1 MAVVFCASSSSIIAQ
16 HGPVNPSIRTVKR
29 YLPIVLLLL
38 IPGLLPAQVQVRVV
52 TVEDASITERLP
64 LSGSVLSPRNSNL
77 STQESGLVV
86 SIEVESGDRVEQGD
100 VLLRLD
106 DATTRLELDRLLARR
121 QEAQLALDDARRLA
135 DEGRRLVE
143 DRHIPRSEFETRLVT
158 AAQEEAR
165 LGQLDSQVRLQ
176 RLKLEQH
183 VLKAPYGGV
192 IGFRHAEVGEWLD
205 AGSPAMQLVQTDPLR
220 VQASVPERYFGDIR
234 EGTPLTISVDAY
246 PDRVIETRVERMIA
260 VADMNT
266 RSFTAR
272 VDIPNPDNRLA
283 PGMSAKLVFQLENPS
298 SGTAH
303 QVPADA
309 VIRRRG
315 GEPVVWVIRDGKAE
329 PLEVRIGR
337 RDQDRVEVFSEALI
351 SGDRVVTLGNE
362 SLRPGQEVTAV
373 QDD

>member
-1 MAVVFCASSSSIIAQ
+1 M
-16 HGPVNPSIRTVKR
+16 RTVKR
-29 YLPIVLLLL
+29 YLPIFLLLL
-38 IPGLLPAQVQVRVV
+38 IPGLLDAQVQVRVV
-52 TVEDASITERLP
+52 PVMDGRIIEQLP
-64 LSGSVLSPRNSNL
+64 LSGSILSPRNSSL

-86 SIEVESGDRVEQGD
+86 AIEVESGDRVAQGD

-106 DATTRLELDRLLARR
+106 DATTRLELERLLARR
-121 QEAQLALDDARRLA
+121 QEAQLAFDDARRLA

-158 AAQEEAR
+158 EAQEEAR

-176 RLKLEQH
+176 RLKLEH
-183 VLKAPYGGV
+183 HMLKAPYGGV
-192 IGFRHAEVGEWLD
+192 IGFRHAEIGEWLD

-220 VQASVPERYFGDIR
+220 VQASIPERYFGDIR
-234 EGTPLTISVDAY
+234 EGTSLTISVDAY
-246 PDRVIETRVERMIA
+246 PDWMIETRVESMIA
-260 VADMNT
+260 IADMNT

-272 VDIPNPDNRLA
+272 VDIPNPDDRLA
-283 PGMSAKLVFQLENPS
+283 PGMSAQLVFKLENPL

-309 VIRRRG
+309 VIRRRD

-329 PLEVRIGR
+329 PIEVRIGR
-337 RDQDRVEVFSEALI
+337 RNQARLEVFADGLRT
-351 SGDRVVTLGNE
+351 GDLVVTLGNE
-362 SLRPGQEVTAV
+362 SLRLGQEVTAV